1 MTRQTKLHQKPKK
14 QREKLFWSRR
24 AEKKIKAADDVWVKD
39 LEAKRKAARDA
50 LQTRNGSHLTPD

>member
-1 MTRQTKLHQKPKK
+1 MNKSKK